1 VTSDEIRDTF
11 LRFFQNKD
19 HAILPSSSLIPHGD
33 PTLLLTTAGMVQM
46 KPYFLG
52 KEKPPRVRMTT
63 CQKCFRT
70 TDIESVGD
78 TSHLT
83 FFEMLGNFSVGDYFK
98 TEAIHWAWEFLTEVV
113 KLPKEKLWI
122 TIFLDDDEAFDIW
135 RKIGVPENRILR
147 LGEKDN
153 FWGPAGDSGPCGPDS
168 EIHYDWGEEVGC
180 RKPDCRPGC
189 DCGRYTEIWNLV
201 FAGLNQDKQGNR
213 TPLPKPN
220 IDTGMGMERLTTIL
234 QGKKSVYETDLFAPL
249 IDTVSKLSGRKYGEN
264 QETDNAIRVTAEHG
278 RSIAFLIADGVMP
291 ANEGRG
297 YVLRRLIRRA
307 SLYGLRLGLD
317 KPFLSEIAVAAVEK
331 MKHVYPELEQRREF
345 ICKVIRLEEE
355 KFSETLKTG
364 LDLIE
369 DIIAKN
375 VTEISGKDIFRLY
388 DTYGFPV
395 ELTSEVASGK
405 NIRVDLAG
413 FEVEMDKQRERAKAS
428 QKFDIAEKDDL
439 AGKLSV
445 PATAFTG
452 YTNVKETS
460 VIARL
465 LAGSEPAEAVNE
477 GQEALLVLER
487 TPFYGEMGG
496 QVGDTGEIRGRTGT
510 FAVTD
515 TLRIQPGIILHR
527 GKVSEGSLAVGDT
540 VEAELDIE
548 RRLDIARNHTATHLL
563 QRALLQVLGD
573 HVQQRGS
580 LVTPD
585 KLRFDFSH
593 LTAMTAQEVESVE
606 QAVNGYIRDCLPVS
620 SVELPYAEAVASGA
634 IAIFDEKYGDTVR
647 VLRVG
652 NPPVSQELCG
662 GTHVHNTGQI
672 GLFALVS
679 ESSVGSGLR
688 RIEAVT
694 GREAE
699 KYFKHNLRKLK
710 QVENLLDADSDEV
723 VEKTKELLDSLRNE
737 TKKVSALETE
747 LAAKTID
754 SLVEQVQQIDGI
766 CLVAAK
772 VKASRVELLREMSDM
787 IRQRLNSVIVV
798 LGGIIDDRPLFIA
811 SVTPDLVEK
820 GYNAGNI
827 IRQVAQVTGGGGG
840 GKPALAQA
848 GGKQKEKLDEAIG
861 LVAQIVRQKG

>member
-1 VTSDEIRDTF
+1 MTSDEIRDTF

-540 VEAELDIE
+540 VEAVLDIE

-606 QAVNGYIRDCLPVS
+606 
-620 SVELPYAEAVASGA
+620 
-634 IAIFDEKYGDTVR
+634 
-647 VLRVG
+647 
-652 NPPVSQELCG
+652 
-662 GTHVHNTGQI
+662 
-672 GLFALVS
+672 
-679 ESSVGSGLR
+679 
-688 RIEAVT
+688 
-694 GREAE
+694 
-699 KYFKHNLRKLK
+699 
-710 QVENLLDADSDEV
+710 
-723 VEKTKELLDSLRNE
+723 
-737 TKKVSALETE
+737 
-747 LAAKTID
+747 
-754 SLVEQVQQIDGI
+754 
-766 CLVAAK
+766 
-772 VKASRVELLREMSDM
+772 
-787 IRQRLNSVIVV
+787 
-798 LGGIIDDRPLFIA
+798 
-811 SVTPDLVEK
+811 
-820 GYNAGNI
+820 
-827 IRQVAQVTGGGGG
+827 
-840 GKPALAQA
+840 
-848 GGKQKEKLDEAIG
+848 
-861 LVAQIVRQKG
+861 